1 MLWCTCQS
9 HTVLDRS
16 SDRRVS
22 PPDALNDIEASERRG
37 SERNDGLVALVRV
50 RLSTTSHRAISS
62 RVQSLYLGCSLS
74 AEKVIED
81 DMIVEVAVY
90 LQTQNDD
97 AEVVRSGSQSQNVR
111 VLVLITMK
119 CCNNTSS

>member
-1 MLWCTCQS
+1 MK
-9 HTVLDRS
+9 
-16 SDRRVS
+16 
-22 PPDALNDIEASERRG
+22 
-37 SERNDGLVALVRV
+37 
-50 RLSTTSHRAISS
+50 
-62 RVQSLYLGCSLS
+62 VQSLYLGCSLS
-74 AEKVIED
+74 AEKVVED
-81 DMIVEVAVY
+81 DMIIEVAVY

>member
-1 MLWCTCQS
+1 MK
-9 HTVLDRS
+9 
-16 SDRRVS
+16 
-22 PPDALNDIEASERRG
+22 
-37 SERNDGLVALVRV
+37 
-50 RLSTTSHRAISS
+50 
-62 RVQSLYLGCSLS
+62 VQSLYLGCSLS
-74 AEKVIED
+74 AEKVVED

-119 CCNNTSS
+119 CCNNTKS

>member
-1 MLWCTCQS
+1 MK
-9 HTVLDRS
+9 
-16 SDRRVS
+16 
-22 PPDALNDIEASERRG
+22 A
-37 SERNDGLVALVRV
+37 
-50 RLSTTSHRAISS
+50 
-62 RVQSLYLGCSLS
+62 QSLYLGCSLS
-74 AEKVIED
+74 AEKVVED

>member
-1 MLWCTCQS
+1 MK
-9 HTVLDRS
+9 
-16 SDRRVS
+16 
-22 PPDALNDIEASERRG
+22 
-37 SERNDGLVALVRV
+37 
-50 RLSTTSHRAISS
+50 
-62 RVQSLYLGCSLS
+62 VQSLYLGCSLS
-74 AEKVIED
+74 AEKVVED

-119 CCNNTSS
+119 CYNNTSS

>member
-1 MLWCTCQS
+1 M
-9 HTVLDRS
+9 
-16 SDRRVS
+16 
-22 PPDALNDIEASERRG
+22 
-37 SERNDGLVALVRV
+37 
-50 RLSTTSHRAISS
+50 
-62 RVQSLYLGCSLS
+62 YLGCSLS
-74 AEKVIED
+74 AEKVVED

>member
-1 MLWCTCQS
+1 MK
-9 HTVLDRS
+9 
-16 SDRRVS
+16 
-22 PPDALNDIEASERRG
+22 
-37 SERNDGLVALVRV
+37 
-50 RLSTTSHRAISS
+50 
-62 RVQSLYLGCSLS
+62 VQSLYLGCSLS
-74 AEKVIED
+74 AEKVVED

>member
-1 MLWCTCQS
+1 MK
-9 HTVLDRS
+9 
-16 SDRRVS
+16 
-22 PPDALNDIEASERRG
+22 
-37 SERNDGLVALVRV
+37 
-50 RLSTTSHRAISS
+50 
-62 RVQSLYLGCSLS
+62 VQSLYLGCSLS
-74 AEKVIED
+74 AEKVVED

-111 VLVLITMK
+111 VLVLITME

>member
-1 MLWCTCQS
+1 MK
-9 HTVLDRS
+9 
-16 SDRRVS
+16 
-22 PPDALNDIEASERRG
+22 
-37 SERNDGLVALVRV
+37 
-50 RLSTTSHRAISS
+50 
-62 RVQSLYLGCSLS
+62 VQSLYLGCSLS
-74 AEKVIED
+74 AEKVVED

-119 CCNNTSS
+119 CCNNTNS